1 MPPVIYDLM
10 DLYPQANAQRPSVLY
25 VPIRRPTAP
34 QILPAGAAP
43 GPTAK

>member
-1 MPPVIYDLM
+1 M

-34 QILPAGAAP
+34 QILPAGAAH